1 MIDALTAT
9 DDLAAPRR
17 KAAIVLGA
25 GLLGLVVAYALLDQP
40 IAIAAHA
47 LHRPQWC
54 VWLTWIADVPGPA
67 AVLGLAAGGVAW
79 LAGWKPGPWGRVLLA
94 ACVATLAASAAKDVL
109 KFAFGRPWPE
119 TWVNNNPSWIGTHTY
134 GLFPFHGGAGWASF
148 PSGHTT
154 LITAPCAALWSVR
167 RLRPLLAALPVLVVV
182 GLLGCDFHFLSDCLA
197 GGLLGV
203 AMGVAVIPRPG
214 LLTLQARP
222 MADA

>member
-1 MIDALTAT
+1 MTPALADIDEQAGL
-9 DDLAAPRR
+9 RR
-17 KAAIVLGA
+17 KSAIVLTA
-25 GLLGLVVAYALLDQP
+25 GLLAVVLAYALLDQS
-40 IAIAAHA
+40 IATAVHA

-67 AVLGLAAGGVAW
+67 SVLGLMAGGVAW
-79 LAGWKPGPWGRVLLA
+79 LAGWRPGPWGRVLLA
-94 ACVATLAASAAKDVL
+94 ACIATLAASAAKDLL

-154 LITAPCAALWSVR
+154 VITAPCAALWSIRQV
-167 RLRPLLAALPVLVVV
+167 RPLLAALPLLVVA

-197 GGLLGV
+197 GGLLG
-203 AMGVAVIPRPG
+203 AAFGIAVRK
-214 LLTLQARP
+214 QAVLF
-222 MADA
+222 